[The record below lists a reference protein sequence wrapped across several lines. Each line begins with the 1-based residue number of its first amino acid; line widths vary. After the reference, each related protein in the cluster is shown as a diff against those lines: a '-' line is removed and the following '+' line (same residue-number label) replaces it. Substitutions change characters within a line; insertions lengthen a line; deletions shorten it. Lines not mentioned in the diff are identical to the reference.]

1 MKLGFFIAGMLLA
14 MCAVGTYALL
24 SGATV
29 LMALVYAI
37 ITAFIAQVMYLITIV
52 VIAQFGKPDQ
62 SDAPNN
68 TPNTTFTQKQQNDH
82 SI

>member
-29 LMALVYAI
+29 FMALVYAI
-37 ITAFIAQVMYLITIV
+37 VTAFIAQVMYLIMIV
-52 VIAQFGKPDQ
+52 VIAHFRKPDQ
-62 SDAPNN
+62 SNAPNS
-68 TPNTTFTQKQQNDH
+68 TPNSAFTQKQQNDH